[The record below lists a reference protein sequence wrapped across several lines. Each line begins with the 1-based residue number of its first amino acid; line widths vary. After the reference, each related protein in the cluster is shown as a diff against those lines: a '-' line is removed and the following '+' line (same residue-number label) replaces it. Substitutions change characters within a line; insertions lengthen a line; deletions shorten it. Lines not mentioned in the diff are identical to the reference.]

1 MWGRFDRIILVGHE
15 QTVPREGWEQHDAL
29 RPLCMAGVMRA
40 GQRHDLRTAI
50 DNGVGCVVMCSLTAR
65 TMSTMLCHL
74 PDRLRDV
81 HFVPELF
88 PEEEFNALFA
98 ELGHASVAD
107 YLEKGP
113 ATTIESGLR
122 ALRVILRQCTLDE
135 VRLNRSLLVFGHG
148 VTLRIMA
155 YLLVGDEKASQMKPQ
170 ALLQWVSKYGE
181 GMLLRRSGITPLGL
195 L

>member
-1 MWGRFDRIILVGHE
+1 MWGRFDRIILVAHE
-15 QTVPREGWEQHDAL
+15 ETVPRDGWELHDAL

-40 GQRHDLRTAI
+40 NQRHDLKTAI
-50 DNGVGCVVMCSLTAR
+50 DKGQGCVVMCSLTTR

-81 HFVPELF
+81 RFVPELF
-88 PEEEFNALFA
+88 PEDAFNTLFA
-98 ELGHASVAD
+98 ELGHASVAA
-107 YLEKGP
+107 YLERDP
-113 ATTIESGLR
+113 QTTIESGLR

-155 YLLVGDEKASQMKPQ
+155 YLLVGDTQASQMRPQ
-170 ALLQWVSKYGE
+170 ALLQWESRYGE